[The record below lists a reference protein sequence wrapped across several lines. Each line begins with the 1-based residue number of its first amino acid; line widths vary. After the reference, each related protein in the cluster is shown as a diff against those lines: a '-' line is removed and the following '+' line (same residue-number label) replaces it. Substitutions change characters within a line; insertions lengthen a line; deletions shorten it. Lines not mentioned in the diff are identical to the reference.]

1 MTRKLW
7 RVEKARFQLSLSWGE
22 PTVKPPPW
30 MVRRVGSLVPCGDE
44 VEGRWLGGKKT
55 LGGG

>member
-7 RVEKARFQLSLSWGE
+7 RVEKARFQASLSSGE

-30 MVRRVGSLVPCGDE
+30 MVRRVGRVGSLVVWGED
-44 VEGRWLGGKKT
+44 VEGL
-55 LGGG
+55 

>member
-7 RVEKARFQLSLSWGE
+7 RVEKARFQASLSSGE

-30 MVRRVGSLVPCGDE
+30 MVRRVGSLVVWGED
-44 VEGRWLGGKKT
+44 VEGL
-55 LGGG
+55 

>member
-7 RVEKARFQLSLSWGE
+7 RVEKARFQASLSSGE

-30 MVRRVGSLVPCGDE
+30 MVRRVVSLVVWGVV
-44 VEGRWLGGKKT
+44 VEGL
-55 LGGG
+55 